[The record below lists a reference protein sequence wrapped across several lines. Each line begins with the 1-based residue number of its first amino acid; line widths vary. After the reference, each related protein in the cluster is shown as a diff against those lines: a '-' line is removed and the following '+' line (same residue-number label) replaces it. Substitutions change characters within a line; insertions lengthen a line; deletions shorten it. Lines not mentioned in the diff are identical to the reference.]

1 MSERVSV
8 LICTYNYAGYLP
20 QCLTSVLNQTR
31 PPDEIV
37 VLDDGSIDGT
47 PELIKRFPEVR
58 YVYQQNT
65 GKAVA
70 FGRAVSLCTGDI
82 LCHLDADDYWDPS
95 KLERILP
102 CFEENPNL
110 GGVIHEVDQVDA
122 SGRALHFPWTSQHP
136 LEPMALTLAECEDV
150 GFLYPLPKARGRF
163 FGVPNTSSIRR
174 NFLQDLMPL
183 PAQVGGSVDG
193 ILVAAGLRYGMAYLP
208 EALAANRI
216 HGKNAAFGNIAST
229 QETISMWEFLLATP
243 NFRQF
248 LSPRHVKLLRAKI
261 LERKAYASSRTGRQV
276 IEGAWAG
283 LRVPYILAAN
293 GYRCSWKHLALPATC
308 LLPVKRA
315 RRKSQSQIEYPL
327 NRKAANS
334 MATTAIQR

>member
-1 MSERVSV
+1 VSERVSV
-8 LICTYNYAGYLP
+8 LICTYNYARYLP
-20 QCLTSVLNQTR
+20 QCLTSVLNQTC
-31 PPDEIV
+31 PPDEVIV
-37 VLDDGSIDGT
+37 LYDGSIDGT
-47 PELIKRFPEVR
+47 PEVITKFPEVR

-70 FGRAVSLCTGDI
+70 FGRAVSLSTGDI
-82 LCHLDADDYWDPS
+82 LCHLDADDYWCPR
-95 KLERILP
+95 KVERVLP

-110 GGVIHEVDQVDA
+110 GGVIHEVDHVDA
-122 SGRALHFPWTSQHP
+122 SGRALHFRWASQHP
-136 LEPMALTLAECEDV
+136 TEPMALTLAECEDV

-163 FGVPNTSSIRR
+163 SGVPNTSSIRR
-174 NFLQDLMPL
+174 VFLQDLMPL
-183 PAQVGGSVDG
+183 PPQVGGSVDG
-193 ILVAAGLRYGMAYLP
+193 VMVAAGLRSGMTYLP

-248 LSPRHVKLLRAKI
+248 LSPRHAKLLRAKI
-261 LERKAYASSRTGRQV
+261 LERKAYASSRTGRHV
-276 IEGAWAG
+276 FEGAWAG
-283 LRVPYILAAN
+283 FRVPCILAAN

-315 RRKSQSQIEYPL
+315 RRKSQLHSEDPL
-327 NRKAANS
+327 KRKAANS
-334 MATTAIQR
+334 IATAAIQR